1 MIMSHDIPIIS
12 YYMCRVVYRDWKL
25 LGTTGDSSTIDQDTL
40 VLFLVCN
47 YSFVFVVDMSPSM
60 AAVVRFIV

>member
-1 MIMSHDIPIIS
+1 MLYSL
-12 YYMCRVVYRDWKL
+12 CRDWQL
-25 LGTTGDSSTIDQDTL
+25 LAVTGDNKIVTPDTL

-60 AAVVRFIV
+60 AAVVCPVLSFDCNNYVRIS